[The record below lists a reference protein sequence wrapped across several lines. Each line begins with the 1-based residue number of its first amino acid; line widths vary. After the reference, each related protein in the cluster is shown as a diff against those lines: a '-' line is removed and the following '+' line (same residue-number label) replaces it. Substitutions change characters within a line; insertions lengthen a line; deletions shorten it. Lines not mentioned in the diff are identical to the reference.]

1 MSHTTLQA
9 RTQYHL
15 TNITAFT
22 LAEDETLLYGEA
34 LFHCLVVVTTGSLT
48 CSYVED
54 YLVHKGDS
62 LLLDCQ
68 HSLQLKGQQLT
79 TGYIVMFQ
87 QLATK
92 QALPQGRYV
101 RVRPFGQFSLQLEQ
115 LFERMQAQ
123 QHFACQIQFLQ
134 LLERVWQASEQQFFG
149 DAKSKVEESIT
160 YIQKHYALPFSVEQL
175 AQQANLSRRQYTRI
189 FKKLTLATPIAYINQ
204 YRIFRAQEL
213 LLQTTDSVQ
222 KIALCVG
229 FDDVHYFNR
238 LFKKAMGCSPKG
250 YIQLRQT
257 NPRVATLHYAGE
269 LLALGITP
277 IADLQTTLLQL
288 ATTPSDIIA
297 IGTTCCHVEQ
307 LRDLAPDIVIASDAI
322 ACDELSQIEKFVPTI
337 VIPWDMNPV
346 ARLQKVAQVIGK
358 RDQAVQF
365 IAHYEAEK
373 QQLKP
378 YYSPTK
384 RAVVLR
390 LDEGKVWLHAA
401 RFFPIFYEV
410 VQYQI
415 SAIMAQTTEVG
426 DAMKRYAIALCDIEV
441 LADVEVLYVVT
452 GYEADFPEWLAALQ
466 AHPAWCKLPAV
477 QAGNVHVLA
486 QQGLANSLY
495 NQRYQLATLKK
506 TVGLV

>member
-1 MSHTTLQA
+1 MSHTTVQA
-9 RTQYHL
+9 STQYYL
-15 TNITAFT
+15 TDMTAFT
-22 LAEDETLLYGEA
+22 LAQDEVLLYGEA

-48 CSYVED
+48 CRYTED

-68 HSLQLKGQQLT
+68 HSLQLKGQQPA
-79 TGYIVMFQ
+79 TGYIIQFQ
-87 QLATK
+87 QLATTQVLLK
-92 QALPQGRYV
+92 GRYA
-101 RVRPFGQFSLQLEQ
+101 RVKPFSQFSLQLDQ
-115 LFERMQAQ
+115 LFEHMQAANP
-123 QHFACQIQFLQ
+123 FACQIQFLQ
-134 LLERVWQASEQQFFG
+134 LLARVWQASEQKFVG
-149 DAKSKVEESIT
+149 DAKSKVEQSIT
-160 YIQKHYALPFSVEQL
+160 SIHQHYALPFTVEQL

-189 FKKLTLATPIAYINQ
+189 FKKVTLATPIAYINQ

-222 KIALCVG
+222 KIALRVG
-229 FDDVHYFNR
+229 FEDVHYFNR
-238 LFKKAMGCSPKG
+238 LFKKTMGCSPKG
-250 YIQLRQT
+250 YIQLRQK

-277 IADLQTTLLQL
+277 MADLQTTLLQL
-288 ATTPSDIIA
+288 ATPSDIIA
-297 IGTTCCHVEQ
+297 VGTTCCHVEQ

-322 ACDELSQIEKFVPTI
+322 AADELGQIEKFAPTI

-346 ARLQKVAQVIGK
+346 TRLQQVAQVIGK

-365 IAHYEAEK
+365 IARYEAEK

-384 RAVVLR
+384 RAVILR

-410 VQYQI
+410 VQHQI
-415 SAIMAQTTEVG
+415 STIMAQTTEVG
-426 DAMKRYAIALCDIEV
+426 DAMKRYAIALDDIAV
-441 LADVEVLYVVT
+441 LADVEAFYIVT
-452 GYEADFPEWLAALQ
+452 GYEADFPKWLAALQ
-466 AHPAWCKLPAV
+466 VHPAWSKLLAV
-477 QAGNVHVLA
+477 QAGDVHFLA

>member
-9 RTQYHL
+9 GTQYYL
-15 TNITAFT
+15 TDMTAFT
-22 LAEDETLLYGEA
+22 LAEDEVLLYGEA

-48 CSYVED
+48 CSYIED

-68 HSLQLKGQQLT
+68 HSLRLKGQQPT
-79 TGYIVMFQ
+79 TGYIILFQ
-87 QLATK
+87 QLASQ
-92 QALPQGRYV
+92 QALLKGRYV
-101 RVRPFGQFSLQLEQ
+101 QVKPFSQFSLQLDQ
-115 LFERMQAQ
+115 LFEHLQAP
-123 QHFACQIQFLQ
+123 HPFACQIQFLQ
-134 LLERVWQASEQQFFG
+134 LLERVWQADEQKFVG

-160 YIQKHYALPFSVEQL
+160 FIHQHYALPFTVEQL

-189 FKKLTLATPIAYINQ
+189 FKKLTMTTPITYINQ

-222 KIALCVG
+222 KIALQVG
-229 FDDVHYFNR
+229 FEDVHYFNR

-250 YIQLRQT
+250 YIQLRQK

-288 ATTPSDIIA
+288 ATAPSDIIA
-297 IGTTCCHVEQ
+297 VGTTCCHVEQ

-322 ACDELSQIEKFVPTI
+322 AGDELSQIEKFAPTI
-337 VIPWDMNPV
+337 IIPWDMDPV

-358 RDQAVQF
+358 REQAVHF
-365 IAHYEAEK
+365 IARYEAEK

-378 YYSPTK
+378 CYAPTK
-384 RAVVLR
+384 RAVILR
-390 LDEGKVWLHAA
+390 LDEGKVWLHAT

-415 SAIMAQTTEVG
+415 SEVMAQTTEVD
-426 DAMKRYAIALCDIEV
+426 DAMKRYAIGLDDIAV
-441 LADVEVLYVVT
+441 LADVEVFYIVT
-452 GYEADFPEWLAALQ
+452 GYEANFPKWLTTLQ

-477 QAGNVHVLA
+477 QAGNVHFLA

-495 NQRYQLATLKK
+495 NQLHQLATLKK